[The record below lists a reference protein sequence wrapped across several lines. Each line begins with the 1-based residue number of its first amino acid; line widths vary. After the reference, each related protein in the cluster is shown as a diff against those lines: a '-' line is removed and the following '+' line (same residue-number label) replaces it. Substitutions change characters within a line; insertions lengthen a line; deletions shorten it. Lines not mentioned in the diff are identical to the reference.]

1 MVLGILLFVVGLVV
15 LVAGGEALV
24 RGATALARAW
34 GLPPAVIGLTVVAMG
49 TSLPELAVGLLA
61 ALRGEPDLAVGNVI
75 GSNIFNVT
83 AALGLTALVCTLPV
97 RGSAVRL
104 EWPVMFAASGAAVLV
119 LRDSCVDRVEAG
131 VLLSALVLFTAW
143 SVRIARREITG
154 EEKREFEAEVAG
166 RMEPARDSQLLA
178 GALVAL
184 GVVLL
189 VTGGHSLV
197 TGAVSL
203 ARLLGLS
210 ERIIGLTVVAIGTGT
225 PELATSMVAA
235 MRRQTDVAVANM
247 IGSNIFNILGILS
260 VTALV
265 HPIRFSAAMAGS
277 DLWWMLGTSLLL
289 FPVLWRGMKVE
300 RWEGGVLVLA
310 YAVYLALL
318 F

>member
-1 MVLGILLFVVGLVV
+1 MLGILLFVVGLAV

-61 ALRGEPDLAVGNVI
+61 ALRGEPDLSVGNVI
-75 GSNIFNVT
+75 GSNIFNLT
-83 AALGLTALVCTLPV
+83 AALGLTALICTLPV

-104 EWPVMFAASGAAVLV
+104 EWPVMFAASGAAMLV
-119 LRDSCVDRVEAG
+119 LRDSYLDRVEAG
-131 VLLSALVLFTAW
+131 VLLSALVLFTAY
-143 SVRIARREITG
+143 SVRIARREISG
-154 EEKREFEAEVAG
+154 EEKRAFEAEVAG
-166 RMEPARDSQLLA
+166 RTETARNSRLLA
-178 GALVAL
+178 GALVAT

-189 VTGGHSLV
+189 VAGGHSLV
-197 TGAVSL
+197 TGAVSM

-210 ERIIGLTVVAIGTGT
+210 ERVIGLTVVAIGTGA
-225 PELATSMVAA
+225 PELATSIVAA

-247 IGSNIFNILGILS
+247 IGSNIFNLLGILS
-260 VTALV
+260 ITALV
-265 HPIRFSAAMAGS
+265 HPIRVSAAMAGS

-289 FPVLWRGMKVE
+289 FPILWGGMKVS
-300 RWEGGVLVLA
+300 RWEGGVLVLV

-318 F
+318 V